1 MIRRAFTLIEL
12 LVVIAIIAILAA
24 ILFPVFAQA
33 KEAAKKT
40 AALSNL
46 KQMGTASNVYMTDSD
61 DQFPL
66 GVVESTVY
74 GTYTYDGFNPVPIS
88 AYTYGTDAADQ
99 DRRNAAGAFVFNA
112 MLPYIKNLDM
122 FTDAGTTGKIAKAAF
137 GLTPTANKGA
147 GGVNLPTTGTN
158 YFSYTY
164 NGLLQGMGSGTVAA
178 PADLPM
184 FWHGMGK
191 RSVYGHM
198 YASPAL
204 YCRNGAPCNYV
215 PTKAG
220 CSQATAS
227 NNGEQSFTTTN
238 TTKHGFNVFS
248 GGVIF
253 SFADSHAKFRKLGLN
268 TQTTTP
274 TAPQT
279 DPRRDPFAAYRGN
292 FAAGRWWSGSG
303 GVACHAYMF
312 RPDYDF
318 QTAEPAIFTLPDGR
332 DLL

>member
-46 KQMGTASNVYMTDSD
+46 KQMGTGCAIYTADVD
-61 DQFPL
+61 DMSPQ

-74 GTYTYDGFNPVPIS
+74 TTYTYDGFNPVPVS

-99 DRRNAAGAFVFNA
+99 DRRNAASSFVFNA
-112 MLPYIKNLDM
+112 MLPYIKSIDM
-122 FTDAGTTGKIAKAAF
+122 YSDSGTSGKIAKAAF

-147 GGVNLPTTGTN
+147 AGANLPTTGTN

-164 NGLLQGMGSGTVAA
+164 NGLLQGMSSGSFAA
-178 PADLPM
+178 PSDLPL

-204 YCRNGAPCNYV
+204 YCKNGAPCAYV
-215 PTKAG
+215 PPKAG
-220 CSQATAS
+220 CANTDAS
-227 NNGEQSFTTTN
+227 TNGQQSFTTTN
-238 TTKHGFNVFS
+238 TTKNGFNVFS

-253 SFADSHAKFRKLGLN
+253 AFADSHAKFRKLGLN
-268 TQTTTP
+268 TLTTTP
-274 TAPQT
+274 TTPQT
-279 DPRRDPFAAYRGN
+279 DPRRDPFSAYRGN
-292 FAAGRWWSGSG
+292 FAAGRWWA
-303 GVACHAYMF
+303 GVNGTACHAYMF

-318 QTAEPAIFTLPDGR
+318 QTAEQAIFTLPDGR
-332 DLL
+332 DL